1 MTVEFDVYN
10 GNPVIILKRD
20 ENDAYPFRFGIRKAQ
35 IIIDHIDDIKKFVKD
50 NSKTKQ

>member
-20 ENDAYPFRFGIRKAQ
+20 ENDAYPFRFGVRKAQ
-35 IIIDHIDDIKKFVKD
+35 IIIDHIDDIKKFVKE
-50 NSKTKQ
+50 NSKQKS